1 MKAVVRFQSP
11 SAAHRAV
18 MRASKAAWLKG
29 LTRPSQRALS
39 TSWRTLGES
48 VSHGC
53 LCLCLCLCKIV
64 TPQRG
69 QTASAGRRRRA
80 QVQLPGHERDGGGA
94 MTV

>member
-11 SAAHRAV
+11 LAAHSAV

-53 LCLCLCLCKIV
+53 LCLCKIV